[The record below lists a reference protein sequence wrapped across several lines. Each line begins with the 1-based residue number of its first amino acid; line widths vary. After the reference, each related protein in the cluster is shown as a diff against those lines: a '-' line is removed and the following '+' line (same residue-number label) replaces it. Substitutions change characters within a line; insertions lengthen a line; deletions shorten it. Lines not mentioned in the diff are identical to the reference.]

1 MKLSKKQSELL
12 AAEVLKALKRQ
23 GVSNVPEITIAK
35 LRQWKEKREELVRA
49 EKEAEEATRKHETTL
64 QAITGKNR
72 NINRYDSVADMV
84 DKMKT
89 ASVPSLREIED
100 KIILKAMFT
109 NEDDLQ
115 SFVQTIVKDFAKK
128 KPATA
133 N

>member
-49 EKEAEEATRKHETTL
+49 EKEAEEATRKHEATL

-115 SFVQTIVKDFAKK
+115 SFVQTIVKEFTKK